1 MTGPTARRTLLLG
14 AAAALAACAREPQA
28 DLALLYN
35 PAAQHHGPDRNPI
48 IVIPGLLGSRLRD
61 PASGRIVWGAF
72 DGNAADPGTA
82 DGARLVAL
90 PFTEAMMTP
99 GSAVTADGVLDRV
112 RIRVAGIPIALQ
124 AYAEILSTLGV
135 GGYRDEALGLAG
147 QVDYGRDHFTCF
159 QFAYDWRQD
168 NVANARRL
176 MAFMREKRAFVQGE
190 YARRYGMRD
199 ADVKFDIVAH
209 SMGGIVA
216 RYAMMYGGTDLPRD
230 GSLPPLTWEGARM
243 MGRLIQVGTP
253 NGGSLDAFRVL
264 VDGRDFGAPIVPRY
278 SPAILGTMPSLY
290 QLLPRQRSR
299 PVIEAGSNAVLDI
312 HDPAVWQRMGWGIA
326 KPGIDADLAQLM
338 PDVGSSE
345 ERRRI
350 AIALQA
356 RLLARARAFAAAM
369 DRPVTVPDGTEL
381 MVVAGDAMP
390 TTERYLANPANGA
403 IVQAST
409 APGDALVLRDSALL
423 DARQGQDAAAR
434 GPLVV
439 SPMGFR
445 RAMFFPREHLEI
457 TRDPTFRNNIL
468 FWLLEEPRLNA
479 SPAGRT
485 APAPRPR

>member
-1 MTGPTARRTLLLG
+1 MVRPTARRTLLVG

-72 DGNAADPGTA
+72 EGNAADPSTA
-82 DGARLVAL
+82 DGARLIAL

-99 GSAVTADGVLDRV
+99 GSAVAADGVLDRV

-230 GSLPPLTWEGARM
+230 GSLPPLTWDGARM

-290 QLLPRQRSR
+290 QLLPRQRAR

-326 KPGIDADLAQLM
+326 KRALM
-338 PDVGSSE
+338 RTSRSSCPMSAA
-345 ERRRI
+345 RRNAGASPSRC
-350 AIALQA
+350 
-356 RLLARARAFAAAM
+356 RRGCWRARAPSPP
-369 DRPVTVPDGTEL
+369 RW
-381 MVVAGDAMP
+381 
-390 TTERYLANPANGA
+390 
-403 IVQAST
+403 T
-409 APGDALVLRDSALL
+409 AP
-423 DARQGQDAAAR
+423 
-434 GPLVV
+434 
-439 SPMGFR
+439 
-445 RAMFFPREHLEI
+445 
-457 TRDPTFRNNIL
+457 
-468 FWLLEEPRLNA
+468 
-479 SPAGRT
+479 
-485 APAPRPR
+485 